1 MKESIHYLLMADHFL
16 VQKSLLTSI
25 KDSGLTPGQ
34 PKILDYLQNHNG
46 CVQKDIARGCH
57 IEPAS
62 ITVILKGMESKGYI
76 ERKMLNGDRRSL
88 YVFITEKGEKYIN
101 YLNEKF
107 EIVENT
113 ALKNFDENEKQQFND
128 LLMRVYENMINNEKE
143 NNKNES

>member
-1 MKESIHYLLMADHFL
+1 MESIHYLLMSDHFL
-16 VQKSLLTSI
+16 VQKSLITSI
-25 KDSGLTPGQ
+25 KDSELTPGQ

-46 CVQKDIARGCH
+46 CVQKEIAKGCH

-88 YVFITEKGEKYIN
+88 YVFLTGKGKKYIE

-107 EIVENT
+107 DKVENT
-113 ALKNFDENEKQQFND
+113 ALKNFSEDEKQQLND
-128 LLMRVYENMINNEKE
+128 LLMRVYENMIANE
-143 NNKNES
+143 NEEI

>member
-1 MKESIHYLLMADHFL
+1 MESIHYLLMSDHFL
-16 VQKSLLTSI
+16 VQKSLITSI
-25 KDSGLTPGQ
+25 KDSELTPGQ

-46 CVQKDIARGCH
+46 CVQKEIAKGCH

-88 YVFITEKGEKYIN
+88 YVFLTEKGKKYIE

-107 EIVENT
+107 DKVENT
-113 ALKNFDENEKQQFND
+113 ALKNFSEDEKQQLND
-128 LLMRVYENMINNEKE
+128 LLMRVYENMIANENEKI
-143 NNKNES
+143 

>member
-1 MKESIHYLLMADHFL
+1 LESIHYLLMSDHFL

-25 KDSGLTPGQ
+25 KDSELTPGQ

-46 CVQKDIARGCH
+46 CVQKEIAKGCH

-76 ERKMLNGDRRSL
+76 ERKMLSGDRRSL
-88 YVFITEKGEKYIN
+88 YVFLTEKGKKYIE

-107 EIVENT
+107 DKVENT
-113 ALKNFDENEKQQFND
+113 ALKNFSEDEKQQLND
-128 LLMRVYENMINNEKE
+128 LLMRVYENMIANEKE
-143 NNKNES
+143 EI

>member
-1 MKESIHYLLMADHFL
+1 MESIHYLLMSDHFL
-16 VQKSLLTSI
+16 VQKSLITSI
-25 KDSGLTPGQ
+25 KNSELTPGQ

-46 CVQKDIARGCH
+46 CVQKEIAKGCH

-88 YVFITEKGEKYIN
+88 YVFLTEKGKKYIE

-107 EIVENT
+107 DKVENT
-113 ALKNFDENEKQQFND
+113 ALKNFSEDEKQQLND
-128 LLMRVYENMINNEKE
+128 LLMRVYENMIANE
-143 NNKNES
+143 NEEI

>member
-1 MKESIHYLLMADHFL
+1 MESIHYLLMSDHFL
-16 VQKSLLTSI
+16 VQKSLITSI
-25 KDSGLTPGQ
+25 KDSELTPGQ

-46 CVQKDIARGCH
+46 CVQKEIAKGCH

-88 YVFITEKGEKYIN
+88 YVFLTEKGKKYIE

-107 EIVENT
+107 DKVENT
-113 ALKNFDENEKQQFND
+113 ALKNFSEDEKQQLND
-128 LLMRVYENMINNEKE
+128 LLMRVYENMIANEKE
-143 NNKNES
+143 KI

>member
-1 MKESIHYLLMADHFL
+1 MSDHFL
-16 VQKSLLTSI
+16 VQKSLITSI
-25 KDSGLTPGQ
+25 KDSELTPGQ

-46 CVQKDIARGCH
+46 CVQKEIAKGCH

-88 YVFITEKGEKYIN
+88 YVFLTGKGKKYIE

-107 EIVENT
+107 DKVENT
-113 ALKNFDENEKQQFND
+113 ALKNFSEDEKQQLND
-128 LLMRVYENMINNEKE
+128 LLMRVYENMIANE
-143 NNKNES
+143 NEEI

>member
-1 MKESIHYLLMADHFL
+1 MSDHFL
-16 VQKSLLTSI
+16 VQKSLVTSI
-25 KDSGLTPGQ
+25 KDSELTPGQ

-46 CVQKDIARGCH
+46 CVQKEIAKGCH

-88 YVFITEKGEKYIN
+88 YVFLTEKGKKYIE

-107 EIVENT
+107 DKVENT
-113 ALKNFDENEKQQFND
+113 ALKNFSENEKQQLND
-128 LLMRVYENMINNEKE
+128 LLMRVYENMIANEKE
-143 NNKNES
+143 EI

>member
-1 MKESIHYLLMADHFL
+1 LESIHYLLMSDHFL
-16 VQKSLLTSI
+16 VQKSLVTSI
-25 KDSGLTPGQ
+25 KDSELTPGQ

-46 CVQKDIARGCH
+46 CVQKEIAKGCH

-88 YVFITEKGEKYIN
+88 YVFLTEKGKKYIE

-107 EIVENT
+107 DKVENT
-113 ALKNFDENEKQQFND
+113 ALKNFSEDEKQQLND
-128 LLMRVYENMINNEKE
+128 LLMRVYENMIANEKE
-143 NNKNES
+143 KI

>member
-1 MKESIHYLLMADHFL
+1 MESIHYLLMSDHFL
-16 VQKSLLTSI
+16 VQKALLASI
-25 KDSGLTPGQ
+25 KDSELTPGQ

-46 CVQKDIARGCH
+46 CVQKEIAKGCH

-88 YVFITEKGEKYIN
+88 YVFLTEKGKKYIE

-107 EIVENT
+107 DKVENT
-113 ALKNFDENEKQQFND
+113 ALKNFSEDEKQQLND
-128 LLMRVYENMINNEKE
+128 LLMRVYENMIANEKE
-143 NNKNES
+143 EI

>member
-1 MKESIHYLLMADHFL
+1 MESIHYLLMSDHFL
-16 VQKSLLTSI
+16 IQKSLVTSI
-25 KDSGLTPGQ
+25 KDSELTPGQ

-46 CVQKDIARGCH
+46 CVQKEIAKGCH

-88 YVFITEKGEKYIN
+88 YVFLTEKGKKYIE

-107 EIVENT
+107 DKVENT
-113 ALKNFDENEKQQFND
+113 ALKNFSEDEKQQLND
-128 LLMRVYENMINNEKE
+128 LLMRVYENMIANE
-143 NNKNES
+143 NEEI

>member
-1 MKESIHYLLMADHFL
+1 MSDHFL
-16 VQKSLLTSI
+16 VQKSLVTSI
-25 KDSGLTPGQ
+25 KDSELTPGQ

-46 CVQKDIARGCH
+46 CVQKEIAKGCH

-88 YVFITEKGEKYIN
+88 YVFLTEKGKKYIE

-107 EIVENT
+107 DKVENT
-113 ALKNFDENEKQQFND
+113 ALKNFSEDEKQQLND
-128 LLMRVYENMINNEKE
+128 LLMRVYENMIANEKE
-143 NNKNES
+143 KI

>member
-1 MKESIHYLLMADHFL
+1 MESIHYLLMSDHFL
-16 VQKSLLTSI
+16 VQKSLITSI
-25 KDSGLTPGQ
+25 KDSELTPGQ

-46 CVQKDIARGCH
+46 CVQKEIAKGCH

-88 YVFITEKGEKYIN
+88 YVFLTEKGKKYIE

-107 EIVENT
+107 DKVENT
-113 ALKNFDENEKQQFND
+113 ALKNFSEDEKQQLND
-128 LLMRVYENMINNEKE
+128 LLMRVYENMIANEKE
-143 NNKNES
+143 EI

>member
-1 MKESIHYLLMADHFL
+1 MESIHYLLMSDHFL

-25 KDSGLTPGQ
+25 KDSELTPGQ

-46 CVQKDIARGCH
+46 CVQKEIAKGCH

-88 YVFITEKGEKYIN
+88 YVFLTEKGKKYIE

-107 EIVENT
+107 DKVENT
-113 ALKNFDENEKQQFND
+113 ALKNFSEDEKQQLND
-128 LLMRVYENMINNEKE
+128 LLMRVYENMIANEKE
-143 NNKNES
+143 EI

>member
-1 MKESIHYLLMADHFL
+1 MESIHYLLMSDHFL
-16 VQKSLLTSI
+16 VQKSLVTSI
-25 KDSGLTPGQ
+25 KDSELTPGQ

-46 CVQKDIARGCH
+46 CVQKEIAKGCP

-88 YVFITEKGEKYIN
+88 YVFLTEKGKKYIE

-107 EIVENT
+107 DKVENT
-113 ALKNFDENEKQQFND
+113 ALKNFSEDEKQQLND
-128 LLMRVYENMINNEKE
+128 LLMRVYENMIANEKE
-143 NNKNES
+143 EI

>member
-1 MKESIHYLLMADHFL
+1 MESIHYLLMSDHFL
-16 VQKSLLTSI
+16 VQKSLVTSI
-25 KDSGLTPGQ
+25 KDSELTPGQ

-46 CVQKDIARGCH
+46 CVQKEIAKGCH

-88 YVFITEKGEKYIN
+88 YVFLTEKGKKYIE

-107 EIVENT
+107 DKVENT
-113 ALKNFDENEKQQFND
+113 ALKNFSEDEKQQLND
-128 LLMRVYENMINNEKE
+128 LLMRVYENMIANE
-143 NNKNES
+143 NEEI

>member
-1 MKESIHYLLMADHFL
+1 MESIHYLLMSDHFL
-16 VQKSLLTSI
+16 VQKSLITSI

-46 CVQKDIARGCH
+46 CVQKEIAKGCH

-88 YVFITEKGEKYIN
+88 YVFLTEKGKKYIE

-107 EIVENT
+107 DKVENT
-113 ALKNFDENEKQQFND
+113 ALKNFSEDEKQQLND
-128 LLMRVYENMINNEKE
+128 LLMRVYENMIANE
-143 NNKNES
+143 NEEI

>member
-1 MKESIHYLLMADHFL
+1 MESIHYLLMSDHFL

-25 KDSGLTPGQ
+25 KDSELTPGQ

-46 CVQKDIARGCH
+46 CVQKEIAKGCH

-88 YVFITEKGEKYIN
+88 YVFLTEKGKSAFLHHASFNKRMTEEVLKQ
-101 YLNEKF
+101 
-107 EIVENT
+107 VEEEE
-113 ALKNFDENEKQQFND
+113 LPVLGKMLEG
-128 LLMRVYENMINNEKE
+128 LLTFFREGSMECG
-143 NNKNES
+143 

>member
-16 VQKSLLTSI
+16 VQKALLASI

-46 CVQKDIARGCH
+46 CVQKDIAKGCH

-62 ITVILKGMESKGYI
+62 ITVILKGMETKGYI

-88 YVFITEKGEKYIN
+88 YVFLTDKGKEYID
-101 YLNEKF
+101 YLNRKFKKIEKRGC
-107 EIVENT
+107 N
-113 ALKNFDENEKQQFND
+113 L
-128 LLMRVYENMINNEKE
+128 
-143 NNKNES
+143 

>member
-1 MKESIHYLLMADHFL
+1 MESIHYLLMSDHFL

-25 KDSGLTPGQ
+25 KDSKLTPGQ

-46 CVQKDIARGCH
+46 CVQKEIAKGCH

-88 YVFITEKGEKYIN
+88 YVFLTEKGKKYIE

-107 EIVENT
+107 DKVENT
-113 ALKNFDENEKQQFND
+113 ALKNFSEDEKQQLND
-128 LLMRVYENMINNEKE
+128 LLMRVFENMIANE
-143 NNKNES
+143 NEEI

>member
-1 MKESIHYLLMADHFL
+1 MESIHYLLMSDHFL
-16 VQKSLLTSI
+16 VQKSLVTSI
-25 KDSGLTPGQ
+25 KDSELTPGQ

-46 CVQKDIARGCH
+46 CVQKEIAKGCH

-88 YVFITEKGEKYIN
+88 YVFLTEKGKKYIE

-107 EIVENT
+107 DKVENT
-113 ALKNFDENEKQQFND
+113 ALKNFSEDEKQPLND
-128 LLMRVYENMINNEKE
+128 LHMRVYENMIANEKE
-143 NNKNES
+143 EI